1 MTKLY
6 IGKIVNTH
14 GIKGELRIKDNLTVR
29 QKNEIFKVG
38 GLFMFEL
45 SDVKKYVYCPVSTI
59 NKKKIY
65 ISKDL
70 NKILRK
76 TGGLLVSVYA
86 ALEMPNGLTLFTMD
100 FSYSDEPLIM
110 HRFMHIDSFMKF
122 NNDREIVYL

>member
-1 MTKLY
+1 
-6 IGKIVNTH
+6 
-14 GIKGELRIKDNLTVR
+14 
-29 QKNEIFKVG
+29 
-38 GLFMFEL
+38 MFEL